1 MPIRLLCLTLL
12 WLAAPSLASAEEI
25 RIIGDSIGE
34 GLHLATNIPSPANRF
49 NVAIYT
55 PFIFQQIKEM
65 PRGATVFMSLGTN
78 DAVGGALDVE
88 KRVEAIVAAAD
99 AQGIKL
105 YWVGPPCV
113 LKPWEVHSKKLDE
126 ILQAQLAG
134 TPVTYVS
141 LQDPAFCDPS
151 LHAGDG
157 VHFSM
162 AGYARLW
169 HKAATVAG
177 IPVEVASASASNT
190 SSHSGGHKATS
201 KNTKHRGKHRKKS
214 SDVAAPANP
223 APPAPNI

>member
-1 MPIRLLCLTLL
+1 MSILRLCLALL
-12 WLAAPSLASAEEI
+12 LLAAPSLAFAEDI

-88 KRVEAIVAAAD
+88 SRVKAIVAAAD

-113 LKPWEVHSKKLDE
+113 LKPWQVHSKKLDE
-126 ILQAQLAG
+126 ILQAELAG
-134 TPVTYVS
+134 TSVTYVS

-151 LHAGDG
+151 IHAGDG

-177 IPVEVASASASNT
+177 IPVEVASANASSVGSAFGRTQGDEQENKHG
-190 SSHSGGHKATS
+190 SSTRRRVL
-201 KNTKHRGKHRKKS
+201 T
-214 SDVAAPANP
+214 
-223 APPAPNI
+223 

>member
-1 MPIRLLCLTLL
+1 MPLLRLCLALLLCV
-12 WLAAPSLASAEEI
+12 APSLAFAEDI

-78 DAVGGALDVE
+78 DAVGGARDVE
-88 KRVEAIVAAAD
+88 ARVKAIVAAAD

-113 LKPWEVHSKKLDE
+113 IKPWQVHSKKLDE
-126 ILQAQLAG
+126 ILQSELEG
-134 TPVTYVS
+134 TSVTYVS

-151 LHAGDG
+151 IHAGDG

-177 IPVEVASASASNT
+177 IPVEVASANAS
-190 SSHSGGHKATS
+190 SVGSHTGGHKATS
-201 KNTKHRGKHRKKS
+201 KTNKHRAKHKKKS
-214 SDVAAPANP
+214 SDVAAPANQ
-223 APPAPNI
+223 APPAPN

>member
-1 MPIRLLCLTLL
+1 MLLPRLFLALL
-12 WLAAPSLASAEEI
+12 LFAEPSVAQAEDI

-88 KRVEAIVAAAD
+88 SRVKAIVAAAE

-113 LKPWEVHSKKLDE
+113 IKPWQVHSKKLDE

-134 TPVTYVS
+134 TSVTYVS

-151 LHAGDG
+151 IHAGDG

-177 IPVEVASASASNT
+177 IPVEVASANAS
-190 SSHSGGHKATS
+190 SVSHSGGHKATS
-201 KNTKHRGKHRKKS
+201 KTNKHRAKHKKKS
-214 SDVAAPANP
+214 SEVAAPANQVL
-223 APPAPNI
+223 PAPN

>member
-1 MPIRLLCLTLL
+1 MPIRRFAFWLLF
-12 WLAAPSLASAEEI
+12 LAAPSLAFAEDI

-88 KRVEAIVAAAD
+88 KRVAAIVAAAE

-126 ILQAQLAG
+126 ILQTQLAG
-134 TPVTYVS
+134 TSVTYVS
-141 LQDPAFCDPS
+141 LQDPSFCDPS
-151 LHAGDG
+151 IHAGDG

-177 IPVEVASASASNT
+177 IPIEVASTNT
-190 SSHSGGHKATS
+190 STPVAHAGGHRATN
-201 KNTKHRGKHRKKS
+201 KYYKHRGKHKKKHS
-214 SDVAAPANP
+214 PAANP
-223 APPAPNI
+223 ATPEPSAPN

>member
-1 MPIRLLCLTLL
+1 MPIRRLCLAALL
-12 WLAAPSLASAEEI
+12 LAAPSLACADDV

-88 KRVEAIVAAAD
+88 KRVEEIVAAAD

-113 LKPWEVHSKKLDE
+113 LKPWQVHSKKLDE
-126 ILQAQLAG
+126 ILQTQLSG
-134 TPVTYVS
+134 TAVTYVS

-169 HKAATVAG
+169 QKAATVAG
-177 IPVEVASASASNT
+177 IPVEVASASASNIV
-190 SSHSGGHKATS
+190 SHPGGHKATS
-201 KNTKHRGKHRKKS
+201 KTNRHRGKHKKKNS
-214 SDVAAPANP
+214 GVAAPANQT
-223 APPAPNI
+223 PPAPN

>member
-1 MPIRLLCLTLL
+1 MPIFRLCLALL
-12 WLAAPSLASAEEI
+12 LLAAPSLAFAEDI

-88 KRVEAIVAAAD
+88 QRVKAIAAAAE

-113 LKPWEVHSKKLDE
+113 LKPWQVHSKKLDE
-126 ILQAQLAG
+126 ILQAELAG
-134 TPVTYVS
+134 TSVTYVS

-151 LHAGDG
+151 IHAGDG

-177 IPVEVASASASNT
+177 IPVEVASANAS
-190 SSHSGGHKATS
+190 SVVSHSGGHKATN
-201 KNTKHRGKHRKKS
+201 KNNRHRAKHKKKS
-214 SDVAAPANP
+214 SDVAAPANQ
-223 APPAPNI
+223 APPAPN